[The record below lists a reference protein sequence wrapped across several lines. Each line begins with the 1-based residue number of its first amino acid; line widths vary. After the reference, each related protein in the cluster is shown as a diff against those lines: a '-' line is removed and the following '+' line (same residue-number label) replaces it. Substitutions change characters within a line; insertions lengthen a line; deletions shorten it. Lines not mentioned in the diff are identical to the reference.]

1 MILSTEV
8 LNNVPESTFLNSSD
22 RSTIDSR
29 RELRR
34 NTADPTIVAAIPIV
48 TPPIISARFIVVIP
62 SRSFTGS
69 VADTVGVSVDTVDVS
84 ADTVGVS
91 ADTVGVSVAGAD
103 GLS

>member
-22 RSTIDSR
+22 KSTIDSR

-48 TPPIISARFIVVIP
+48 TPPIISARFIAEIP

-69 VADTVGVSVDTVDVS
+69 VADTVDVPADTVGVPADTVDVS
-84 ADTVGVS
+84 ADTV
-91 ADTVGVSVAGAD
+91 DVSVAGAD